1 MAGVIQTTVRRS
13 LPASLLLRVRHRS
26 PGLAS
31 GLAGGALAA
40 GLGLAAC
47 TVLVMLLWVSSPYPD
62 SGPGGALHVATALWL
77 LAHGTELVRVDTL
90 SGDPAPMG
98 VPPLLLLVVP
108 VWLLHRAARD
118 AAEGGARD
126 HARLVPGRTA
136 WTGVVLGYLAVSVPA
151 ALYAAGGALRPAWP
165 WTTVCVPLVAVVA
178 AGTGVWTAYGRP
190 SGPLEQLLGTVLPRG
205 VRHLVLG
212 PDGRPGVAARAAAAG
227 AAVLVAGGAVLLAV
241 SLGAHAGETRSAF
254 GRLTEGWSG
263 WLAVGLLCLTLLPN
277 AAVWA
282 AAYALGPGFL
292 LGAGTP
298 VTPLASG
305 AAPLLPPFP
314 LLAAVP
320 DPGAGT
326 AVHWAAGAVPLAA
339 GAVVGRYVGR
349 GAARGGGPPAAAWTP
364 GRTAG
369 AAALAAGLCGVLLAL
384 LAGLAGGP
392 LGTDA
397 LARFGPVWWQVGAA
411 TVVWIALTAAVSAL
425 TVRAWR
431 RRRLY
436 RRGDGRPGRAPA
448 PRRPVLPRAVHRTRR
463 PRRRWFSRKRAGIP
477 RPAAPVAQDD
487 PYLLLDHDYDRDHDH
502 DRDYD
507 DDRDGT
513 AGLRP
518 RPAPGHDRQP
528 PVTPATDPAPPRGLS
543 DLPGLDPDDDDPCP
557 LPGDDDGPPSA
568 LDVRQWRSAPANG
581 EPRPPA

>member
-1 MAGVIQTTVRRS
+1 MIQTTVRRS

-31 GLAGGALAA
+31 GRRRGALAA

-47 TVLVMLLWVSSPYPD
+47 TVLVVLLWVSSPYPD

-136 WTGVVLGYLAVSVPA
+136 WTGVVLGYLAVSAPA

-165 WTTVCVPLVAVVA
+165 GTAVCVPLVAVVA

-190 SGPLEQLLGTVLPRG
+190 SGPLEQLLGAVLPRG

-277 AAVWA
+277 AAVW
-282 AAYALGPGFL
+282 
-292 LGAGTP
+292 
-298 VTPLASG
+298 
-305 AAPLLPPFP
+305 
-314 LLAAVP
+314 
-320 DPGAGT
+320 
-326 AVHWAAGAVPLAA
+326 
-339 GAVVGRYVGR
+339 
-349 GAARGGGPPAAAWTP
+349 GG
-364 GRTAG
+364 
-369 AAALAAGLCGVLLAL
+369 
-384 LAGLAGGP
+384 
-392 LGTDA
+392 
-397 LARFGPVWWQVGAA
+397 
-411 TVVWIALTAAVSAL
+411 
-425 TVRAWR
+425 
-431 RRRLY
+431 
-436 RRGDGRPGRAPA
+436 
-448 PRRPVLPRAVHRTRR
+448 
-463 PRRRWFSRKRAGIP
+463 
-477 RPAAPVAQDD
+477 
-487 PYLLLDHDYDRDHDH
+487 
-502 DRDYD
+502 
-507 DDRDGT
+507 
-513 AGLRP
+513 GLRP
-518 RPAPGHDRQP
+518 RTRLPARRRNPGHAARLRGGAAP
-528 PVTPATDPAPPRGLS
+528 AAVPAAGRGARPGRGHGGALGGRSRAAGGRCGGGPVRRPRGRERRRTARRR
-543 DLPGLDPDDDDPCP
+543 LDAGPDR
-557 LPGDDDGPPSA
+557 GRGGPRGRA
-568 LDVRQWRSAPANG
+568 VRGAAGTARGAG
-581 EPRPPA
+581 GRTTGHGRPRPVRAGVVAGGRGDGGVDRADGGRQRP